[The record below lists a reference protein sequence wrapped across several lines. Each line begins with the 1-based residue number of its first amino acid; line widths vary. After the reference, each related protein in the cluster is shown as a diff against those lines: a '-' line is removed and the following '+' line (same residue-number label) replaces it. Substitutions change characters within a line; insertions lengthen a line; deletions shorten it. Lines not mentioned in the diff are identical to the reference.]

1 MLTYYTLTILA
12 HAHKVSVSF
21 KSGSHGY
28 IGPGVNR
35 SINKLLINEKF
46 VRNSKCVGKSILK
59 WFGCKNVY
67 ISVTHLYGQLG
78 HSWDWV
84 G

>member
-1 MLTYYTLTILA
+1 MDIR
-12 HAHKVSVSF
+12 
-21 KSGSHGY
+21 
-28 IGPGVNR
+28 IGPGVIR

-67 ISVTHLYGQLG
+67 ISVTNLYGQLG
-78 HSWDWV
+78 HS
-84 G
+84 

>member
-1 MLTYYTLTILA
+1 MDIR
-12 HAHKVSVSF
+12 
-21 KSGSHGY
+21 

-46 VRNSKCVGKSILK
+46 VRNSKCVGKFILK

-67 ISVTHLYGQLG
+67 ISVTNLYRQLG
-78 HSWDWV
+78 PLL
-84 G
+84 GLGGIK